1 LHSALRRHLTARAA
15 IRNRSAARQIPSA
28 ARSAGRA
35 RQDQAMS
42 LPFERALLL
51 GGATLIAIGYCPPS
65 SALAQQGVTALPEV
79 VVNAPSPIVRRKPAA
94 PARPARIVTRSRDRA
109 PAPALAEAPPPPQQG
124 VLPIVTD
131 QVATVTVVPNDEI
144 RRSGAATLGDLLQSK
159 PGITGSSFAPGASSR
174 PIIRGLDGNRVGIV
188 ENGTGAGGVSD
199 LGEDHFVPVD
209 PLATGQVEVIRGPA
223 ALRYGSTSIGGVV
236 SASNNRIPEAL
247 PNCAKPF
254 QSYGQPTPAPS
265 ISGGCANVET
275 RTAISSVDRAG
286 EGGVLLDA
294 GSGHFAIHADAY
306 GRKSTDYAIPS
317 YPYLNDPAR
326 PFNGRQPN
334 SAAQTDGASLGGS
347 YIFTG
352 GFIGAA
358 ITQNDALY
366 RIPGLDGADHQ
377 TRIDA
382 RQTKLTAKGE
392 YRPDAAAIEAIRFW
406 AGATDYKHNEIGLAT
421 IGDPSTDGVRQTFT
435 NKEHEARVELQM
447 MPFNARFATVTTAF
461 GVQAGHQQLT
471 APSPDNP
478 GTLFN
483 GLFSPNDNNRIAGY
497 TFNELAF
504 TSTTKTQ
511 IAGRIEHVELHG
523 STPNFPAD
531 FLPDGSPQSNSNR
544 NPAFTPKSG
553 SVGLLQNL
561 PGNLVASITGQY
573 VERAPKPGELFS
585 RGAHDAT
592 GTFDI
597 GDPNLKIETAKSVEL
612 GLRKAT
618 GPFRFE
624 ATAFYTRFDNFIYRR
639 LTGVMCGEDFD
650 SCGNGDPANEG
661 KQAIYSQRGAIFKG
675 GELQSQLDVGL
686 FRGGTWGIETQFDI
700 VRATFI
706 DGSNVPRIPPVR
718 AGGGLFWRDANWL
731 MRVNL
736 LHAFAQNDIA
746 AIAETPTAGYNLLKA
761 ESSYKTALG
770 PNAFGAREMLVG
782 LVGNNLLN
790 ENIRNAVSYNK
801 DEVLLPG
808 IGVRAFANVK
818 F

>member
-1 LHSALRRHLTARAA
+1 VRRILSAALR
-15 IRNRSAARQIPSA
+15 
-28 ARSAGRA
+28 AGRVS
-35 RQDQAMS
+35 QDQLMS
-42 LPFERALLL
+42 PHLKRALLL
-51 GGATLIAIGYCPPS
+51 GGATILTIGCFPAS
-65 SALAQQGVTALPEV
+65 VVFAQQGVTALPEV
-79 VVNAPSPIVRRKPAA
+79 VVNAPSPIVRRKLAA
-94 PARPARIVTRSRDRA
+94 PVRRAVRVSSRNRERA
-109 PAPALAEAPPPPQQG
+109 PAPAVVEASPPPQQG

-131 QVATVTVVPNDEI
+131 QFATVTVVPNDEI

-174 PIIRGLDGNRVGIV
+174 PIVRGLDGNRVGIV

-236 SASNNRIPEAL
+236 SASNNRIPDAL
-247 PNCAKPF
+247 PACATPF
-254 QSYGQPTPAPS
+254 QSYGLAANAPS
-265 ISGGCANVET
+265 VGAGCANIET
-275 RTAISSVDRAG
+275 RSAISSVDRGGEAG
-286 EGGVLLDA
+286 ILLDA
-294 GSGHFAIHADAY
+294 GGGNVAIHADAS
-306 GRKSTDYAIPS
+306 GRKTTDYAIPS
-317 YPYLNDPAR
+317 YPYLNDPTR

-334 SAAQTDGASLGGS
+334 SSAQTDGVSLGGS

-366 RIPGLDGADHQ
+366 GIPGLDGADHH

-382 RQTKLTAKGE
+382 GQTKLTAKGE
-392 YRPDAAAIEAIRFW
+392 YRPDSAAIEAIRFW
-406 AGATDYKHNEIGLAT
+406 AGATDYHHNEIGLAT

-435 NKEHEARVELQM
+435 NKEQEARVELQM
-447 MPFNARFATVTTAF
+447 MPFNARFATVTTTF
-461 GVQAGHQQLT
+461 GLQAGRQQLN

-478 GTLFN
+478 GSLFN
-483 GLFSPNDNNRIAGY
+483 GLFSPNDNNRVAGY
-497 TFNELAF
+497 AFNEFKF
-504 TSTTKTQ
+504 TDTARAQ

-523 STPNFPAD
+523 STPNFPVD
-531 FLPDGSPQSNSNR
+531 YLPNGNPQSSSDR
-544 NPAFTPKSG
+544 NPSYTPKSG
-553 SVGLLQNL
+553 SIGLQQNL
-561 PGNLVASITGQY
+561 SGELVASLTAQY
-573 VERAPKPGELFS
+573 VERAPKPAELFS

-597 GDPNLKIETAKSVEL
+597 GDPNLTTETAKSVEL

-639 LTGVMCGEDFD
+639 LTGVMCGDDF
-650 SCGNGDPANEG
+650 STCGNGDPANEG
-661 KQAIYSQRGAIFKG
+661 KQAIYSQRDAVFRG
-675 GELQSQLDVGL
+675 GEFQSQLDVGQI
-686 FRGGTWGIETQFDI
+686 RGGTWGIETQFD
-700 VRATFI
+700 VVLATFT
-706 DGSNVPRIPPVR
+706 DGGNVPRIPPVR

-761 ESSYKTALG
+761 EISYKTVLG
-770 PNAFGAREMLVG
+770 PNVFGAKEMLVG

-790 ENIRNAVSYNK
+790 ENIRNSVSYNK

-808 IGVRAFANVK
+808 IGVRAFANLK